1 MTEINPDPKA
11 VLFRRD
17 AQQGAGVPTEE
28 LEQEAFGAS
37 QSWRD
42 APAVGL
48 GARHVGLL
56 PE

>member
-1 MTEINPDPKA
+1 MTEMNLDSKA